1 LARYSRILGTG
12 KAVPA
17 RVVTNDDL
25 AKIVETSDAWIT
37 ERTGIKERRFLEEG
51 RVTSD
56 LCAEA
61 ALGACRAAEIDATTL
76 DCIIVCTVT
85 PDSPLPAT
93 AVTVQQKIGARCA
106 AFDMAAACA
115 GFIYGM
121 AVADAFIRAGS
132 MKRVL
137 VIGVEVLSR
146 TIDMSDR
153 NTCILFGDGA
163 GAAVLGAVEG
173 PPAIEGKHD
182 SSVRGVLS
190 THLYADGAQAGLLNI
205 PCGGTAIPP
214 TPEALARR
222 EHYVK
227 MQGKAVFTHAVKN
240 ISRAALTALE
250 HNHHTAED
258 VDVVVAHQANLRIL
272 EGVSERVQIPLDR
285 FFLNI
290 HKYGN
295 TSSASIPIA
304 LDEAVQA
311 GRVKA
316 GDLVLMAALGAGF
329 SWGSA
334 LVRM

>member
-1 LARYSRILGTG
+1 MQRRTRILGTG
-12 KAVPA
+12 MAVPS
-17 RVVTNDDL
+17 RVVTNHEL
-25 AKIVETSDAWIT
+25 AQRVDTSHDWIV
-37 ERTGIKERRFLEEG
+37 ERTGIVERRFLEDG

-61 ALGACRAAEIDATTL
+61 ARHACERAEITPASL

-85 PDSPLPAT
+85 PDAPLPAT
-93 AVTVQQKIGARCA
+93 AVTVQQKIGATCA
-106 AFDMAAACA
+106 AFDLAAACA
-115 GFIYGM
+115 GFIYGLG
-121 AVADAFIRAGS
+121 VADGLIRAGT
-132 MKRVL
+132 MQRVL

-146 TIDMSDR
+146 AVDLDDR

-163 GAAVLGAVEG
+163 GAVVLGAGDG
-173 PPAIEGKHD
+173 PDDPRDPEA
-182 SSVRGVLS
+182 RGILS
-190 THLYADGAQAGLLNI
+190 THLYADGAHAGLLNI
-205 PCGGTAIPP
+205 PCGGTAMPP
-214 TPEALARR
+214 SAEAIERGD
-222 EHYVK
+222 HFVK

-240 ISRAALTALE
+240 ISRACTTALA
-250 HNHHTAED
+250 HGGHSAAE

-272 EGVSERVQIPLDR
+272 EAVSARVEIPLEK

-295 TSSASIPIA
+295 TSAASIPIA
-304 LDEAVQA
+304 LDEAVRE
-311 GRVKA
+311 GRVRR

>member
-1 LARYSRILGTG
+1 VALYSRILGTG
-12 KAVPA
+12 KAVPHK
-17 RVVTNDDL
+17 VVTNDDL

-37 ERTGIKERRFLEEG
+37 ERTGIRERRFLEEG

-61 ALGACRAAEIDATTL
+61 ALGACKAAELDPSQL

-93 AVTVQQKIGARCA
+93 AVTVQQKIGAKCP

-115 GFIYGM
+115 GFVYGLAM
-121 AVADAFIRAGS
+121 ADAFIRAGS

-146 TIDMSDR
+146 IVDMADR

-163 GAAVLGAVEG
+163 GAAVLGGVEG
-173 PPAIEGKHD
+173 PTDRKDRGA
-182 SSVRGVLS
+182 RGVLS
-190 THLYADGAQAGLLNI
+190 THIYADGAQAHLLNV
-205 PCGGTAIPP
+205 PAGGTAIPL
-214 TPEALARR
+214 TAETIDRR
-222 EHYVK
+222 EQFIK

-240 ISRAALTALE
+240 ISRASLTALE
-250 HNHHTAED
+250 HNGYSAGD
-258 VDVVVAHQANLRIL
+258 VDIVVAHQANLHIL
-272 EGVSERVQIPLDR
+272 EAVSDRCGIPLDK

-304 LDEAVQA
+304 LDEAVQS